1 MIKINLIAEGK
12 KPIVAAGPRVTSEGA
27 DYGLWALVGF
37 LLLGILVAG
46 GHWFLL
52 NRDLDTRQQQIA
64 DAQREVEELAPIIAE
79 VEEYKRNKVELQR
92 KISIINDLKSQQKVP
107 VRVMDE
113 VSAALPSL
121 VWLTRMDDKKG
132 TLVIAGRALNT
143 NAVATFIE
151 SLDQVEFFDE
161 PVLKNTQQRAGV
173 YNFVINVKF
182 TRPPEQ
188 DAERAGEGGV

>member
-1 MIKINLIAEGK
+1 MQPA
-12 KPIVAAGPRVTSEGA
+12 RVTDPGRILFIGIVIQGGQFITQIDEWNTA
-27 DYGLWALVGF
+27 DGDDDAM
-37 LLLGILVAG
+37 
-46 GHWFLL
+46 
-52 NRDLDTRQQQIA
+52 NQQHTA
-64 DAQREVEELAPIIAE
+64 
-79 VEEYKRNKVELQR
+79 NGKV

-113 VSAALPSL
+113 VSAALPAL

-182 TRPPEQ
+182 TRPPEPGS
-188 DAERAGEGGV
+188 DRAAEGGV